1 MSFVSSVVKA
11 SAHIRQQL
19 RIELRSPMAADES
32 KSVPV
37 KDTTHPARRFV
48 VRGLSLVEDITYVG
62 LGVLL
67 SLGALTLL
75 AAAFKSFFGAL
86 LRGALA
92 GSVVTLLDQILLVL
106 LIIELLYTVQ
116 VSFREHGLL
125 AEPFLVVA
133 LIAAI
138 RRVLILTAQVSQLP
152 EAGGAVFKQTI
163 VELSLLTVMVLAF
176 VGSLILLQRQHRS
189 PKAV

>member
-1 MSFVSSVVKA
+1 MASSGNIA
-11 SAHIRQQL
+11 S
-19 RIELRSPMAADES
+19 
-32 KSVPV
+32 PV

-48 VRGLSLVEDITYVG
+48 VRGLSLVEDVTYVG
-62 LGVLL
+62 LGILL
-67 SLGALTLL
+67 SLGALALL
-75 AAAFKSFFGAL
+75 AAAFKSFVGAL
-86 LRGALA
+86 LAGALA
-92 GSVVTLLDQILLVL
+92 GHVVTLLDQILLVL

-152 EAGGAVFKQTI
+152 EAGGVVFKQTLL
-163 VELSLLTVMVLAF
+163 ELSLLTVMVVAF
-176 VGSLILLQRQHRS
+176 VGSLILLQRQHHR